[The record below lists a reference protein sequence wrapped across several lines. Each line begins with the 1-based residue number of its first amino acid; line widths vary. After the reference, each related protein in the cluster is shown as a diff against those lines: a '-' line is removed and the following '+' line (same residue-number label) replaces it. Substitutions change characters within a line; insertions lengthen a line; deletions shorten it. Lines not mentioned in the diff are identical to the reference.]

1 MTSVLSSPSSGKPG
15 NERPVSA
22 VGNERLHVI
31 TPRGAGTVPFY
42 RSIEEQDS
50 AGIARIVILLHG
62 RLRDADAYLLSAQ
75 RALAAAS
82 TDPAHTLLLV
92 PQFLATADIPAHTLP
107 ADTLHWE
114 WTSWMG
120 GDDALGPAPLSSFDV
135 LDAFIAQFADRARY
149 PALRDVVIAG
159 HSGGAQVA
167 HRYAIVGAACN
178 APGLRCRYVI
188 ANPSSY
194 VYFDSIRPDAHGV
207 LRPVDTT
214 LCPGVDDW
222 KYGVRRAPR
231 YAESA
236 SASASFL
243 ALETR
248 YAASDVVYLLGQQ
261 DCDPRHDALDRSC
274 AAAAQGP
281 HRLARGRSYFAY
293 LKARHPA
300 LAHRCWEV
308 EAVGHNGAA
317 MLGSRE
323 GVRALFNAERLTNVI
338 DSSIAGATD

>member
-1 MTSVLSSPSSGKPG
+1 MTSVPRFSSSDKSR

-22 VGNERLHVI
+22 IGNERLRVL
-31 TPRGAGTVPFY
+31 TPRGAGAVPFY
-42 RSIEEQDS
+42 RSIEERD
-50 AGIARIVILLHG
+50 ATGISRIVILLHG

-92 PQFLATADIPAHTLP
+92 PQFLATADIAAHGLC

-120 GDDALGPAPLSSFDV
+120 GDDACGPAALSSFDV
-135 LDAFIAQFADRARY
+135 LDAFIAQFADRSRY
-149 PALRDVVIAG
+149 PALREVVIAG

-167 HRYAIVGAACN
+167 HRYAIVGAGCN
-178 APGLRCRYVI
+178 APGVQCRYVV

-194 VYFDSIRPDAHGV
+194 VYFDSMRPYADGL
-207 LRPVDTT
+207 LRPADTT
-214 LCPGVDDW
+214 ACPGVNNW

-236 SASASFL
+236 SFD

-248 YAASDVVYLLGQQ
+248 YAASDVIYLLGRQ
-261 DCDPRHDALDRSC
+261 DCDPLHNALDLSC

-293 LKARHPA
+293 LQARHPR
-300 LAHRCWEV
+300 LEHRCWEV
-308 EAVGHNGAA
+308 PGVGHNGAA
-317 MLGSRE
+317 MLGSHE
-323 GVRALFNAERLTNVI
+323 GVRALFGSERLANVV
-338 DSSIAGATD
+338 DSSTAGATD

>member
-1 MTSVLSSPSSGKPG
+1 MTSVFSLNKPR
-15 NERPVSA
+15 NEHPVGA
-22 VGNERLHVI
+22 VGNERLRVV
-31 TPRGAGTVPFY
+31 TPRGIGTAPFY
-42 RSIEEQDS
+42 RSIEERD
-50 AGIARIVILLHG
+50 AAAILRIVILLHG

-82 TDPAHTLLLV
+82 TDPADTLLLV
-92 PQFLATADIPAHTLP
+92 PQFLATADIAAHALS

-120 GDDALGPAPLSSFDV
+120 GDDARGPAPLSSFDV
-135 LDAFIAQFADRARY
+135 LDAFIAQFADRTRY
-149 PALRDVVIAG
+149 PALREVVIAG

-167 HRYAIVGAACN
+167 HRYAIVGAGCN

-207 LRPVDTT
+207 LRPADTAI
-214 LCPGVDDW
+214 CAGVDDW

-236 SASASFL
+236 SFD

-308 EAVGHNGAA
+308 AGVGHNGAA

-323 GVRALFNAERLTNVI
+323 GVRALFGAERLAEGLSNVI
-338 DSSIAGATD
+338 DSSTAGATD

>member
-1 MTSVLSSPSSGKPG
+1 MNTSHKAR

-22 VGNERLHVI
+22 VGNERLCVV

-42 RSIEEQDS
+42 RSIEERDAANVS
-50 AGIARIVILLHG
+50 RIVILLHG

-92 PQFLATADIPAHTLP
+92 PQFLAAADITEHGLS

-135 LDAFIAQFADRARY
+135 LDAFIAQFADLTRY

-167 HRYAIVGAACN
+167 HRYAIAGAGCSLA
-178 APGLRCRYVI
+178 GVRCRYVI

-194 VYFDSIRPDAHGV
+194 VYFDSMRPYADGV
-207 LRPVDTT
+207 FRPADTT
-214 LCPGVDDW
+214 ACPGVDDW

-236 SASASFL
+236 SFE

-248 YAASDVVYLLGQQ
+248 YAASDVFYLLGQQ
-261 DCDPRHDALDRSC
+261 DCDPHHDALDRSC
-274 AAAAQGP
+274 AAVAQGA
-281 HRLARGRSYFAY
+281 HRLARGRYYFSY
-293 LKARHPA
+293 LEARHA
-300 LAHRCWEV
+300 GFEHRCLEV
-308 EAVGHNGAA
+308 AGVGHNGAA
-317 MLGSRE
+317 MLGSHE
-323 GVRALFNAERLTNVI
+323 GVRALFDAQRLESAV
-338 DSSIAGATD
+338 DSSAAGATD